1 METENTNNKKDL
13 ITDQINLLRQIEIEG
28 YQIGVKKARNA
39 LFWVAGL
46 ILAGELFSMYRS
58 GTGFSLYVLVY
69 ALIVA
74 GFFTGLAFW
83 TKARPYTALLIGLI
97 GYIAY
102 ILLVIAVNGMAEG
115 AGGFLKA
122 ALSGIIVR
130 AVIIIIL
137 VRGIPDARKLQ
148 EAIKEEAL

>member
-74 GFFTGLAFW
+74 FW

-102 ILLVIAVNGMAEG
+102 ILLVIAVNGMVDG

-137 VRGIPDARKLQ
+137 VRSIPDARKLQ
-148 EAIKEEAL
+148 EAIKEEAI